1 MPGSNWKPRRTLLAV
16 LLATLAVFG
25 ALVVVMTW
33 QLRSRLR
40 EEVLRREAEA
50 IHAVAM
56 MQLAGAQA
64 KLPGFD
70 GADLVDPLFTAVL
83 ASSRLRGVFAVQLF
97 DPAGTLR
104 ESEPLGA
111 DAAAEV
117 PWWPNPLGAPRVRF
131 LPHGSLELVYG
142 FPTDEGT
149 TSFPLLDVVVPLQ
162 PDPQATPLGTARYW
176 LDGRAV
182 AAEFAR
188 TDRRL
193 LGQAG
198 AAYLGGAL
206 LVVVVLFWGM
216 RRVAD
221 AHRQLEA
228 QSADLARANQE
239 LDFAAKTGAIG
250 AISAHLIHGLKNPL
264 SGLEGYVA
272 ESAPEDPHRGEAWR
286 MAVDTTRRLRNL
298 VNEVV
303 VVLRD
308 EASGDADYQVP
319 VREVT
324 DAARSRAAVA
334 AERSGVALAL
344 PPPQTGTLKART
356 ANLVGLILDNL
367 LRNAIEASSTGQTVQ
382 LAVATTDERVEF
394 SVHDQGAGL
403 PESVRQVLFRPLRS
417 SKPGGGG
424 IGLAISHQLA
434 RHAGGSLELTRSDGM
449 GSVFTLVVPNVGR
462 RPSE

>member
-1 MPGSNWKPRRTLLAV
+1 MAGSNWKPRRTLLAV

-25 ALVVVMTW
+25 ALVAGMTW

-40 EEVLRREAEA
+40 EEALRREAEA

-56 MQLAGAQA
+56 MQLGAAQV
-64 KLPGFD
+64 KMPHPG
-70 GADLVDPLFTAVL
+70 GAEWIDPLFTAVL
-83 ASSRLRGVFAVQLF
+83 ESSRLRGVFAVQLF

-104 ESEPLGA
+104 ESEPLSAEAGA
-111 DAAAEV
+111 AV
-117 PWWPNPLGAPRVRF
+117 PWWPNPLAEPRVKF
-131 LPHGSLELVYG
+131 LPRGSLELVYG

-162 PDPQATPLGTARYW
+162 ADPRATPLGTARYW

-193 LGQAG
+193 LAQAG
-198 AAYLGGAL
+198 AAYVGGAL
-206 LVVVVLFWGM
+206 LVMLVLLWGM

-221 AHRQLEA
+221 AHRQLQA

-308 EASGDADYQVP
+308 EGSGDADYDVP

-324 DAARSRAAVA
+324 DAARNRAAAA
-334 AERSGVALAL
+334 AEQAGVTLEL
-344 PPPQTGTLKART
+344 PPPQTGTLTART

-367 LRNAIEASSTGQTVQ
+367 LGNAIEASKRGQTVQ
-382 LAVATTDERVEF
+382 LAVATTGEHVEF
-394 SVHDQGAGL
+394 LVQDQGTGL
-403 PESVRQVLFRPLRS
+403 PASVRQVLFRPLRS

-434 RHAGGSLELTRSDGM
+434 RHAGGALELTRSDGT
-449 GSVFTLVVPNVGR
+449 GSVFRLVVPTR
-462 RPSE
+462 RHLPTA